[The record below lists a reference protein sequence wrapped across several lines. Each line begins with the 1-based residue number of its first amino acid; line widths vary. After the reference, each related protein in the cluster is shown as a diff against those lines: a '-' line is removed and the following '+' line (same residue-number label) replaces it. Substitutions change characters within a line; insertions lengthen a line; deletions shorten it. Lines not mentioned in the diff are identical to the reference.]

1 MNTNYFIIWL
11 DFDDAEYHELGRLH
25 TRREVGRCAFGVIFE
40 ENESPKGDDYGSF
53 LGKALGVI
61 GMAAG
66 VCNRLIL
73 VW

>member
-1 MNTNYFIIWL
+1 MDNYFIIWL
-11 DFDDAEYHELGRLH
+11 DFDDAVYHELGRLH
-25 TRREVGRCAFGVIFE
+25 TRREVGQCALGVIFE
-40 ENESPKGDDYGSF
+40 VYKSPEGDNSYTF

-61 GMAAG
+61 RVAAG